1 MIIQELFWQIP
12 WISSGSGS
20 NFTKERKLGYPEW
33 RHGHVINY
41 AATANDTN
49 LQEKSFEALAG
60 SILINVK
67 ELKSALVLASAFWG
81 HSSHIWTRLN
91 VYKHMCP

>member
-1 MIIQELFWQIP
+1 MIIQELFKQIP
-12 WISSGSGS
+12 WISFRSGS

-41 AATANDTN
+41 AATANGTS
-49 LQEKSFEALAG
+49 LTEQEKSFVALAG

-67 ELKSALVLASAFWG
+67 ELKSVQVLHWPVHFGVTLAIFG
-81 HSSHIWTRLN
+81 HT
-91 VYKHMCP
+91 